1 MEAAGDHLVGH
12 YGLGFGFYFKEQRKQ
27 LEGYKQERGGLHWRR
42 VCWGRVKA
50 GRPAQRWWPFAVL
63 GGGSLA
69 CGCEGCSEHG
79 ENQTDWRGAGQ
90 SGHRLGP
97 VQGSLDSPLSWLSPQ
112 MHAFDCSSIR
122 RHRISAGGEHRC
134 AHKQP
139 PFLARVSEWIRKPAQ
154 MLSPSICSPH
164 DLNVPFC
171 GPGGA
176 CDLGLVHHGPWRAAA
191 CRAGVLTCWHAG
203 VASPGRLPRHLVFPL
218 TPVKGGE
225 LSDLAGAI

>member
-1 MEAAGDHLVGH
+1 M
-12 YGLGFGFYFKEQRKQ
+12 
-27 LEGYKQERGGLHWRR
+27 EGYKQERGGSHWRKA
-42 VCWGRVKA
+42 CWGRVKA
-50 GRPAQRWWPFAVL
+50 GRLAQRWWPFAVI

-69 CGCEGCSEHG
+69 CGCEGSSEHG
-79 ENQTDWRGAGQ
+79 ENQPDWRGAGQ

-97 VQGSLDSPLSWLSPQ
+97 VQGSLDSPGSWLSHQ
-112 MHAFDCSSIR
+112 MHAFDHSSVR
-122 RHRISAGGEHRC
+122 RHHISAGGGHRY

-139 PFLARVSEWIRKPAQ
+139 LFLARISEWIRKPAQ
-154 MLSPSICSPH
+154 MLSPSICSLH

-176 CDLGLVHHGPWRAAA
+176 CDVGLVHHGPWRTAA
-191 CRAGVLTCWHAG
+191 CRSSVLTCWHAR
-203 VASPGRLPRHLVFPL
+203 VASPGRLPRSLVFPL